1 MILKSEKMKTFLYR
15 TGQFLSTDM
24 NTAWDFFSS
33 AKNLAVITPPEM
45 GFKIM
50 TQIEGKEI
58 YEGMLIDY
66 TVKPLFGIRLHW
78 QTEIFKVNKP
88 DCFMDRQLKGPYKVW
103 EHTHTFLEKDN
114 GILMTDEVKYQ
125 IPFGIVGQMVNSL
138 IVRRKIENIFSFRE
152 KTLNKIFNQ
161 NGNHNN

>member
-1 MILKSEKMKTFLYR
+1 
-15 TGQFLSTDM
+15 
-24 NTAWDFFSS
+24 
-33 AKNLAVITPPEM
+33 
-45 GFKIM
+45 
-50 TQIEGKEI
+50 
-58 YEGMLIDY
+58 
-66 TVKPLFGIRLHW
+66 
-78 QTEIFKVNKP
+78 
-88 DCFMDRQLKGPYKVW
+88 
-103 EHTHTFLEKDN
+103 LEKDN